1 MATNGTTAKE
11 VIMRPPP
18 KEQSKPKTVEV
29 GNLAF
34 SATMI
39 DGRPYA
45 RVHQRVE
52 AAHEKGGYSVIS
64 RKVEDVAGIWCYCV
78 EIELPNGQRFP
89 GDAEIDK
96 TQQKP
101 IAKAQTRAI
110 GRALAF
116 AGFHIKSSIASEEEM
131 EGILEVRGQTVVDA
145 VEPDPWE
152 PARQLAKQLG
162 YDAQRWKALVHQ
174 QVTNTPDK
182 ALSFLQEQARR
193 VLNERAADMEAEEDA
208 HLIPDE
214 MLAEA
219 LVEAGS

>member
-1 MATNGTTAKE
+1 MATNGTARE
-11 VIMRPPP
+11 VMMRPPP
-18 KEQSKPKTVEV
+18 KEPPKPKTVEV

-34 SATMI
+34 PATMI
-39 DGRPYA
+39 EGRPYA

-52 AAHEKGGYSVIS
+52 AAHEKGGYSVVS
-64 RKVEDVAGIWCYCV
+64 RKVEEVAGIWCYCV

-131 EGILEVRGQTVVDA
+131 EGIIEGHGEVIVSEQINLKEEIGKLG
-145 VEPDPWE
+145 
-152 PARQLAKQLG
+152 RQLFSERADFETFLYSYTNQDTGKV
-162 YDAQRWKALVHQ
+162 ALQ
-174 QVTNTPDK
+174 AAYN
-182 ALSFLQEQARR
+182 ALLQEQEKR
-193 VLNERAADMEAEEDA
+193 EASLVRL
-208 HLIPDE
+208 H
-214 MLAEA
+214 EA
-219 LVEAGS
+219 LAANPAD

>member
-1 MATNGTTAKE
+1 MATNGKARE
-11 VIMRPPP
+11 VMMRPPP
-18 KEQSKPKTVEV
+18 KEQPKPKTVEV

-34 SATMI
+34 PATMI
-39 DGRPYA
+39 EGRPYA

-52 AAHEKGGYSVIS
+52 AAHEKGGYSVVS
-64 RKVEDVAGIWCYCV
+64 RKVEEVAGIWCYCV

-131 EGILEVRGQTVVDA
+131 EGIIEGHGEVVVSDK
-145 VEPDPWE
+145 PDLK
-152 PARQLAKQLG
+152 ARLSELG
-162 YDAQRWKALVHQ
+162 HRLDL
-174 QVTNTPDK
+174 T
-182 ALSFLQEQARR
+182 
-193 VLNERAADMEAEEDA
+193 EAEFRMFLHAYEHDGKLA
-208 HLIPDE
+208 IEAAVNALE
-214 MLAEA
+214 QMLVDREA
-219 LVEAGS
+219 Q